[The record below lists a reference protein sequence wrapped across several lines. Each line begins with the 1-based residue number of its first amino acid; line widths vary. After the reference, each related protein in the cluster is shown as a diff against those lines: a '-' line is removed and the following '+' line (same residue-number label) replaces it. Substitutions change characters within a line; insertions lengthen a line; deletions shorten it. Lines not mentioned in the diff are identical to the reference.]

1 MWGTDLRRYKMNKL
15 SSEERTK
22 ISKFAGNLFGRK
34 SYQASKFFFD
44 WVVNNNY
51 LKILTIKDENLHVI
65 SMIHKI
71 SLNYDKN
78 KINSFFNFV
87 SDQNYRG
94 AGLKH
99 LVEIKKE
106 NCFFIPAVTDQ
117 LLSLTYEKFGA
128 NKLRFQWYKRYLI
141 PFPSLIAFK
150 YYFGKKN
157 NIIMQ
162 MRGNIIIT
170 NDIHSGNKL
179 NKIAKKIGLN
189 DFRYLQWRLQSINN
203 KRVFLI
209 EDNVRNG
216 FVIAILGRRKKIP
229 LLRIISS
236 NGSSAVVKN
245 LIDEACRFS
254 RKLGALLC
262 LVTIHHSQ
270 SDELSKDNRYKPRKG
285 INTFL
290 KGQVNLSENMIML
303 YGDLGIEEQFGI

>member
-1 MWGTDLRRYKMNKL
+1 MNKL
-15 SSEERTK
+15 SSEERIK
-22 ISKFAGNLFGRK
+22 ISKFAGNLFGIK
-34 SYQASKFFFD
+34 SYQASKLFFD
-44 WVVNNNY
+44 WVVNYNY
-51 LKILTIKDENLHVI
+51 LKILTIKNENLDII

-71 SLNYDKN
+71 SLNFDKN

-94 AGLKH
+94 AGLNN
-99 LVEIKKE
+99 LVKIKKE
-106 NCFFIPAVTDQ
+106 NCFFIPAVSDQ
-117 LLSLTYEKFGA
+117 LLSSIYEKFGA
-128 NKLRFQWYKRYLI
+128 SKLIFLWYKRYLF

-157 NIIMQ
+157 KIIMQ
-162 MRGNIIIT
+162 IRGNIMIT

-189 DFRYLQWRLQSINN
+189 DFHYLKWRLQSVNN

-209 EDNVRNG
+209 EDKVRNG
-216 FVIAILGRRKKIP
+216 FLIAIFGRRKKIP
-229 LLRIISS
+229 LLRIISA
-236 NGSSAVVKN
+236 NGPSSVVKN

-262 LVTIHHSQ
+262 LVTIHNSQ
-270 SDELSKDNRYKPRKG
+270 SNELSKDRRYKPREG

-290 KGQVNLSENMIML
+290 KGRVDLSENMIML
-303 YGDLGIEEQFGI
+303 YGDLGLEEQLGI